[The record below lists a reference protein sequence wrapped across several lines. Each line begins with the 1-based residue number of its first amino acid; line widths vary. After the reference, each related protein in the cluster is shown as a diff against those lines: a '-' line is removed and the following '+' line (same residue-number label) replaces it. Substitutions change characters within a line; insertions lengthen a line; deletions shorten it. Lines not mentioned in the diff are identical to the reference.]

1 MEKDGVKEIVEGTN
15 SGAIREK
22 EGKMEIEKE
31 QSKDEGGEYGKE
43 KKRRE
48 KKRREEKRKKEKGLD

>member
-43 KKRRE
+43 KKRNIY
-48 KKRREEKRKKEKGLD
+48 